1 MKKLSFAILSA
12 LILAAIVSCGGP
24 KVSQAECEPVVN
36 DLFKN
41 LTEGKSA
48 EEIEKLNS
56 LRPSLSPMLLK
67 ECMSGKYELSCL
79 KSAKDIQALA
89 VCKK

>member
-1 MKKLSFAILSA
+1 M
-12 LILAAIVSCGGP
+12 
-24 KVSQAECEPVVN
+24 N

-41 LTEGKSA
+41 LTEGKST

-56 LRPSLSPMLLK
+56 LRPSLAPMLLK

>member
-1 MKKLSFAILSA
+1 MKKLSFAILPA
-12 LILAAIVSCGGP
+12 LALFVMVSCGGA

-36 DLFKN
+36 DLFQN
-41 LTEGKSA
+41 LTQGKSP
-48 EEIEKLNS
+48 EETEKLNS
-56 LRPSLSPMLLK
+56 LKPSLAPMLLK
-67 ECMSGKYELSCL
+67 ECMSGKYDLSCL